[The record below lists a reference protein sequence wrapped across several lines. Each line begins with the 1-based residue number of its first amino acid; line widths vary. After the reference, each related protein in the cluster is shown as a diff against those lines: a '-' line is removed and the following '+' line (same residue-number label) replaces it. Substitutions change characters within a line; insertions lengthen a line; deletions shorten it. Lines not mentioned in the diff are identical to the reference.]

1 LIVVEFEKFGASD
14 CVALLKIGRPEVVF
28 DLRRVPRFDI
38 EHLNRRLVFNL
49 FAEGRIE
56 YIDLSGRLATLGAI
70 GATAAVSLVVRSPA
84 GRRGLSG
91 PIVLL
96 VDRAQSEDAYISDF
110 VDGMPSAPHGV
121 WDVLKLPLSALKQP
135 DGDRQ
140 RDLVFISHANP
151 EDNGFA
157 AWLSGKLAI
166 AGYKVWSDVTKL
178 VGGELFWNDIEEAI
192 RYHATKVIVA
202 LSKVSQKKT
211 GVLDEIDLAI
221 RIERSN
227 GFERFVLPLRIDNL
241 PLVEVRA
248 NLARKNIIDFNGN
261 WADGLSNLLKTLERD
276 SVPQTVTAG
285 ANTLSDS
292 LNGGLRARTRVVWK
306 PETLVA
312 NWLPIQRLPDRVDMV
327 DVEAPPDVVRS
338 LPSRFGAPAFSYLR
352 LVGVFGDDGRD
363 DNFEV
368 CGYRAKVTYR
378 VPMAEFMSGAPRD
391 LPGLSRREA
400 WNHLINLV
408 RQAWNA
414 SMAQRGLYS
423 FETASATLAWY
434 LPRGLAD
441 GDKVGFVDDG
451 GARRRKQLV
460 GWSDRRQVFWHA
472 AFEARPVL
480 AGQARIVLRQHVIFT
495 EDGTT
500 PIGNTA
506 RMHALRRSFCRSW
519 WNDRWRDLLLAF
531 VAWLADGARIQ
542 LPVGPSEVIFLDPP
556 LRLTS
561 PVIPEVEE
569 LFAEDEAEPL
579 DVLDDPE
586 DDIDDLFDEVLD
598 VDTAETRSD
607 DAEP

>member
-1 LIVVEFEKFGASD
+1 LIVVEFEKLGASD
-14 CVALLKIGRPEVVF
+14 FVAVLTIGRPKVVF

-38 EHLNRRLVFNL
+38 ENLNRRLVFNL

-70 GATAAVSLVVRSPA
+70 GATAAISHVVHSPV

-96 VDRAQSEDAYISDF
+96 VDLAQSEDAFISDF
-110 VDGMPSAPHGV
+110 VDGMPSAPNGV
-121 WDVLKLPLSALKQP
+121 WDVLKLPLPAPKQP
-135 DGDRQ
+135 DSARP

-157 AWLSGKLAI
+157 AWLSGKLVI

-192 RYHATKVIVA
+192 RYYATKVVVA
-202 LSKVSQKKT
+202 LSKVSQTKN
-211 GVLDEIDLAI
+211 GVLDEIDLAV

-227 GFERFVLPLRIDNL
+227 GFERFVLPLRIDDL
-241 PLVEVRA
+241 PFVEVRA
-248 NLARKNIIDFNGN
+248 NLARKNIVDFNGN
-261 WADGLSNLLKTLERD
+261 WANGLSVLLKTLERD
-276 SVPQTVTAG
+276 GVPQTVTAG
-285 ANTLSDS
+285 ANALSES
-292 LNGGLRARTRVVWK
+292 LNGGLRASAHVVWK

-312 NWLPIQRLPDRVDMV
+312 NWLPVRRLPDRIDMIGVD
-327 DVEAPPDVVRS
+327 APVDVVRS
-338 LPSRFGAPAFSYLR
+338 LPCRFDAPAFSYLR
-352 LVGVFGDDGRD
+352 LIGAFGDDGRAAD
-363 DNFEV
+363 FEV
-368 CGYRAKVTYR
+368 CGYAAKVAYR
-378 VPMAEFMSGAPRD
+378 VPMPEFLLGASRD
-391 LPGLSRREA
+391 LPGLARREA
-400 WNHLINLV
+400 GNHLANLV

-414 SMAQRGLYS
+414 SMAQRGLCS

-480 AGQARIVLRQHVIFT
+480 ADPARIVLRQHVIFT

-500 PIGNTA
+500 PIGNAA
-506 RMHALRRSFCRSW
+506 RMHALRRSFCRNW

-531 VAWLADGARIQ
+531 VAWLSDGARIQ
-542 LPVGPSEVIFLDPP
+542 LPVGPSEVIFLDLP
-556 LRLTS
+556 LRLIS

-569 LFAEDEAEPL
+569 LFAEGEAEPF

-586 DDIDDLFDEVLD
+586 DDVDAFDDGLD
-598 VDTAETRSD
+598 VDSAETRGD